1 MKPKTM
7 PVVWCPNVDPDD
19 PTRTAQIGVACETM
33 KVNTKP
39 FHSHPN
45 GQFAVAIKGLV
56 CLETE
61 TNRYVVPK
69 RCAVW
74 TPPGVR
80 HYGLLGRDAQA
91 FYFLISPEQCKG
103 FPSEPV
109 RLMLNAMTF
118 EMLLY
123 LSHHDSEMKPGSH
136 CERIAL
142 VAIEQLAM
150 ARRLPAGFAPIP
162 DDPLLRAL
170 AVDMCNPDN
179 YALDNKAWAE
189 RLSMSE
195 RTLSRRIL
203 QETGLSFR
211 LWRQHIRFLPALT
224 LLAQGK
230 SVEEVA
236 DKMHYETSSAFIIA
250 FRRVFGMTPGA
261 LRRDF

>member
-1 MKPKTM
+1 MKE
-7 PVVWCPNVDPDD
+7 D
-19 PTRTAQIGVACETM
+19 
-33 KVNTKP
+33 TKP

-61 TNRYVVPK
+61 SCRYVVPK

-91 FYFLISPEQCKG
+91 FYFMIAPEQCG
-103 FPSEPV
+103 AFPSAPA

-123 LSHHDSEMKPGSH
+123 LSHRAYDMKPGSH
-136 CERIAL
+136 CERLAL
-142 VAIEQLAM
+142 AAIEQLAM

-170 AVDMCNPDN
+170 AFEVSDPANI
-179 YALDNKAWAE
+179 ALDNKDWAA
-189 RLSMSE
+189 RLGMSE

-203 QETGLSFR
+203 LETGLSFR
-211 LWRQHIRFLPALT
+211 LWRQHIRFLPALS

-230 SVEEVA
+230 SVEEVS
-236 DKMHYETSSAFIIA
+236 DSMHYETASAFISA

-261 LRRDF
+261 LRQAL